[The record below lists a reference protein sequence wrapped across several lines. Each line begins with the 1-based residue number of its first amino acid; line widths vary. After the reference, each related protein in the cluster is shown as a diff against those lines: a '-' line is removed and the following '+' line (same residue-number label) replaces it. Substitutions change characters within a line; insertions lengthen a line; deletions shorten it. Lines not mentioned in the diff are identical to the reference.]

1 MSVSGGIL
9 RSARKV
15 AVGTLMS
22 RITGFVR
29 TIVLAAV
36 LGNGAVNNAYNNANV
51 LPNIVFELLLGGVL
65 TSVIVPL
72 LVRAQR
78 DAQDRGGD
86 PNAYAQRLF
95 TIAVVG
101 LTGASIIGMLLA
113 PLLVTVQGLGP
124 GAINHDLAAIM
135 AVMLLP
141 QMIFYGIG
149 ALAGAVLNIRDSYG
163 APAWAPVANN
173 VLVIIVGLALMLMS
187 SGGKPTLETFSTA
200 QLLLLSIGTTLGIV
214 AQALILIPAWR
225 KVGFEWKWRFDWRGV
240 GLGELRRLAVWVI
253 GYVLVGQVGF
263 IVASNI
269 ANAADK
275 QYGNGAFGLYS
286 QWTYAALL
294 FQLPYG
300 ILGVSLLTALMPKM
314 SRAAHDEDWV
324 AVKGYLADGT
334 RLTGLA
340 LIPISTAFWILAVPL
355 TLLFFSAGN
364 FSAEGARYTGLTL
377 TAASIGLLP
386 YALTLL
392 QLRVFF
398 AAKDS
403 RTPTLIMVGIVAVR
417 VVLSVACLLLPAR
430 YIVIGLAV
438 VNSIAFFVGAII
450 GDVVLRRR
458 FGNLGTKRVL
468 GQLVKIALAA
478 LIGVAVAT
486 PVYLWL
492 ITALTGT
499 SAWNL
504 DGLTGVPLLGAP
516 KLHLIVILGVSSLV
530 GLAVFLLEA
539 HALAIP
545 EIRRLFGAA
554 RRRLPF

>member
-1 MSVSGGIL
+1 MSGGIL
-9 RSARKV
+9 RSAGKV

-22 RITGFVR
+22 RLTGFVR

-51 LPNIVFELLLGGVL
+51 LPNLVFELLLGGVL

-78 DAQDRGGD
+78 EAAERGTDR
-86 PNAYAQRLF
+86 NAYAQRLF

-101 LTGASIIGMLLA
+101 LTGASIIGMVLA
-113 PLLVTVQGLGP
+113 PVLVTVQGLGP
-124 GAINHDLAAIM
+124 SAVNHNLAALM

-149 ALAGAVLNIRDSYG
+149 ALAGAVLNIRDSFS

-173 VLVIIVGLALMLMS
+173 ILVILVGVGLMVMT
-187 SGGKPTLETFSTA
+187 SGAKPTMDTFTTG
-200 QLLLLSIGTTLGIV
+200 QLLFLCIGTTLGIV
-214 AQALILIPAWR
+214 LQALMLIPAWR
-225 KVGFEWKWRFDWRGV
+225 RVGFTWKWRFDWRGV
-240 GLGELRRLAVWVI
+240 GLGELRRLATWVV
-253 GYVLVGQVGF
+253 GYVLIGQVGF

-269 ANAADK
+269 ANAADER
-275 QYGNGAFGLYS
+275 YGHGSFGLYS

-300 ILGVSLLTALMPKM
+300 ILGVSLLTAIMPKM
-314 SRAAHDEDWV
+314 SHAAAAEDWA
-324 AVKGYLADGT
+324 AVKGYLNDGT
-334 RLTGLA
+334 RLTGIA
-340 LIPISTAFWILAVPL
+340 LIPISTAFWLLAVPL

-364 FSAEGARYTGLTL
+364 FSPEGARYTGLTL
-377 TAASIGLLP
+377 AAASIGLLP
-386 YALTLL
+386 YATTLL

-417 VVLSVACLLLPAR
+417 IVLSVACLALPAR

-438 VNSIAFFVGAII
+438 VNSIAFIVGAIL

-458 FGNLGTKRVL
+458 FGNLGTRRTL
-468 GQLVKIALAA
+468 RQLVRIAVAA
-478 LIGVAVAT
+478 VVAVAVAT
-486 PVYLWL
+486 PVYLGL
-492 ITALTGT
+492 TTGLTGT

-504 DGLTGVPLLGAP
+504 AGLTGTPLLDASKGVI
-516 KLHLIVILGVSSLV
+516 IVVLGISSAV
-530 GLAVFLLEA
+530 GLAVYLIEA
-539 HALAIP
+539 YALRVP
-545 EIRRLFGAA
+545 EVQRMFGVV
-554 RRRLPF
+554 RRRIPF